1 MAPTTPRGIRLA
13 NPGNLR
19 HSRETWLGMAE
30 DQPDPDFVKFTA
42 AQFGV
47 RAIGRTLLTYKKKKV
62 VTVRAIISRWAPK
75 IGNSGAVE
83 NDTDS
88 YVDHVASLL
97 GVTPDE
103 AIDVDDC
110 SVALPLVK
118 AIITHENGQQ
128 PYSDKVLLE
137 GLRMA
142 GIHNAPAKKLAQ
154 RGAFQTQAVGAAA
167 SGLGLVAAVAEP
179 IKKAADGLE
188 PFQGSPI
195 IGQVMIGLLTLAGAA
210 TLAGI
215 AREWI
220 KSKKGL

>member
-1 MAPTTPRGIRLA
+1 MASTTTRGIRLA

-19 HSRETWLGMAE
+19 HGERWQGMAE

-47 RAIGRTLLTYKKKKV
+47 RAMGRVLLTYKKKKV
-62 VTVRAIISRWAPK
+62 STVRAIISRWAPK
-75 IGNSGAVE
+75 VE
-83 NDTDS
+83 NDTDA
-88 YVDHVASLL
+88 YVDHVADLI

-110 SVALPLVK
+110 AVALALVK
-118 AIITHENGQQ
+118 AIIRHENANAM
-128 PYSDKVLLE
+128 PYSDKMLLE

-142 GIHNAPAKKLAQ
+142 GIHNAPAKKLTQ

-179 IKKAADGLE
+179 VKKAAEGLE

-210 TLAGI
+210 TLAGV

-220 KSKKGL
+220 KTKKGL